1 MCNIVHVLSYKLLS
15 NAQKCALWGY
25 DDLDL
30 WPSKSNWFILKS
42 SGQMCKN
49 KQTTNNNDNKPIQVF
64 MRYDIH
70 KNGMEGQTENPK
82 T

>member
-1 MCNIVHVLSYKLLS
+1 
-15 NAQKCALWGY
+15 
-25 DDLDL
+25 
-30 WPSKSNWFILKS
+30 
-42 SGQMCKN
+42 MCKN
-49 KQTTNNNDNKPIQVF
+49 KQTTNSNDNKPIQVF